1 MFPAAGVIAKIRQ
14 GGECFDLSDNLNC
27 PCPLLFFF
35 FFIICNSF
43 ALLRAELTSTGTA
56 GMVPKILL
64 V

>member
-14 GGECFDLSDNLNC
+14 GGECFDLSDSLNC

-35 FFIICNSF
+35 FIICNTF

>member
-35 FFIICNSF
+35 FIICNSF